1 MTADALAAEAVT
13 PAAAQL
19 ALRKLASTGK
29 VLYVAAHPDDENTRL
44 IAWLG
49 GALGLHVTYLSLTRG
64 DGGQNLIGDEADELL
79 GLLRT
84 HELLG
89 ARQIDGG
96 QQRFTRA
103 RDFGYSKSAEETLT
117 KWGKQAVLAD
127 VVWAIR
133 TVRPDVV
140 ITRFSP
146 TPPNHGHHLASALLA
161 ADAVQAAADP
171 AQFPEQ
177 LGVHGGKTVS
187 VHRVARLL
195 HNVPNWNSKP
205 GVVDPKL
212 ADVPRVDVGS
222 YEPLLGKSWG
232 EVAAAART
240 VHKSQGFGSAP
251 QRGPQLEHLQ
261 WLAGSQPQGLDPM
274 QGLDF
279 GWQRLASEGLPK
291 AKLARVEALVAE
303 ASRQLRAHQHLDA
316 VATLLDLH
324 AVLADLAPQLPFA
337 AQQQTRLAEV
347 VVGLLGLHI
356 DAQLPAAEV
365 VPGAA
370 LQVTVTA
377 RLRQPFAAELHKVQL
392 FAHEAEIAAAGPA
405 AELPGDA
412 SVVVQLAATLPAST
426 PYTTPWWLA
435 EPGNGLLYTTPAQHL
450 TGLPTLPPPLRAY
463 VQLRVGR
470 GAKAQRLVVMRPVQ
484 QQRVDPVD
492 GERLRNVE
500 VVPVLGATPADEVVV
515 LPPGK
520 PQTVRVAVQAGQSGA
535 RGQLR
540 LVVPAGFAVTPASHD
555 VAPGDAG
562 STQLVDFV
570 VRAKKG
576 QQARGLARLEVNA
589 GNGWQPAV
597 ATLEVNHPHV
607 PPLRWR
613 KPAEVQLQPLD
624 LQLRGAR
631 IGYLPG
637 PESRTQAAM
646 RQAGWQVTEL
656 TAAQLATADLSK
668 LDAVVVG
675 SRALNTQP
683 KYAQHFA
690 RLWQWV
696 QGGGVV
702 LVQYQT
708 QSRIGPLEV
717 AVGPYPLEIGRD
729 RVTDEA
735 AELGWLP
742 AAQPFLQA
750 PNRLGPQDW
759 QGWVQER
766 GLYFASKWDPAW
778 QPLLACQDSG
788 EAPLQGGLLVAP
800 HGKGRVIYTGLSLFR
815 QLPAGVPGAYRLL
828 ANLLAR

>member
-1 MTADALAAEAVT
+1 MPADAFAAEPVT
-13 PAAAQL
+13 PASALL

-89 ARQIDGG
+89 ARKIDGG

-103 RDFGYSKSAEETLT
+103 RDFGYSKSAEETLA
-117 KWGKQAVLAD
+117 KWGKDAVLAD

-161 ADAVQAAADP
+161 AEAVQAAADP
-171 AQFPEQ
+171 KQFPEQ
-177 LGVHGGKTVS
+177 LGNHGGKAIS
-187 VHRVARLL
+187 VHQVQRLL

-212 ADVPRVDVGS
+212 ASVPRVDVGS
-222 YEPLLGKSWG
+222 YEPLLGKGWG

-251 QRGPQLEHLQ
+251 QRGSQLEHLQ
-261 WLAGSQPQGLDPM
+261 WLAGSQPQGLDPFE
-274 QGLDF
+274 GLDF
-279 GWQRLASEGLPK
+279 GWQRLASAALPK
-291 AKLARVEALVAE
+291 DRLTRVQALVA
-303 ASRQLRAHQHLDA
+303 AATAQLRAHQHLPA
-316 VATLLDLH
+316 VTTLLELH
-324 AVLADLAPQLPFA
+324 GLLAELAPQLPLA
-337 AQQQTRLAEV
+337 AEQQSRLAEL

-356 DAQLPAAEV
+356 DALLPAAEV
-365 VPGAA
+365 VPGQQ
-370 LQVTVTA
+370 LSVTVSA
-377 RLRQPFAAELHKVQL
+377 RLRQPFAVELRKVQL
-392 FAHEAEIAAAGPA
+392 FAHTAEIAAQGPLA
-405 AELPGDA
+405 MLPQDA
-412 SVVVQLAATLPAST
+412 SLTVAVDAALPQET

-435 EPGNGLLYTTPAQHL
+435 QPGNGLLYTTPSQHL
-450 TGLPTLPPPLRAY
+450 TGLPTLPPPLRVY
-463 VQLRVGR
+463 VQLMVGP
-470 GAKAQRLVVMRPVQ
+470 GKTAQRLVVMRPVQ

-492 GERLRNVE
+492 GERLRDVE
-500 VVPVLGATPADEVVV
+500 VVPALGATPAEEVVV
-515 LPPGK
+515 LPPGQ
-520 PQTVRVAVQAGQSGA
+520 PQTVRVAVQAGKRDA

-540 LVVPAGFAVTPASHD
+540 LVVPAGFAVTPAVHAL
-555 VAPGDAG
+555 APGDAG
-562 STQLVDFV
+562 ATQLVDFV
-570 VRAKKG
+570 VQAKKG
-576 QQARGLARLEVNA
+576 QQARGEARLEVDA
-589 GNGWQPAV
+589 GDGWQPAI

-613 KPAEVQLQPLD
+613 KQAKVQLQPLD
-624 LQLRGAR
+624 LQLRGKR

-656 TAAQLATADLSK
+656 TPAQLATVDLTQ

-683 KYAQHFA
+683 KYGQHFA

-696 QGGGVV
+696 QSGGIV

-708 QSRIGPLEV
+708 QSRIGPLDV
-717 AVGPYPLEIGRD
+717 PVGPYPLEIGRE

-735 AELGWLP
+735 AELQWLP
-742 AAQPFLQA
+742 AAQPFLET
-750 PNRLGPQDW
+750 PNRLGPSDW

-766 GLYFASKWDPAW
+766 GLYFATKWDPAW
-778 QPLLACQDSG
+778 QPLVACNDAG

-800 HGKGRVIYTGLSLFR
+800 HGKGRVIYTGLALFR
-815 QLPAGVPGAYRLL
+815 QLPAGVPGAFRLL